1 MVELADTV
9 DSKSTARKGIAVQV
23 RLGVPIQE
31 RLMLKILI
39 AEDEA
44 LIRLDLQEALSGL
57 GFEVVAAVANGQA
70 AIEAANAL
78 QPDVVLLDVKM
89 PIMD

>member
-57 GFEVVAAVANGQA
+57 GFEVVAAVVG
-70 AIEAANAL
+70 
-78 QPDVVLLDVKM
+78 VVLVVVCVCLTRSSKVCLTA
-89 PIMD
+89 PLQE

>member
-1 MVELADTV
+1 
-9 DSKSTARKGIAVQV
+9 
-23 RLGVPIQE
+23 
-31 RLMLKILI
+31 MLKILI

-70 AIEAANAL
+70 AVEAANAF

-89 PIMD
+89 PIMDGLTAAEVLVTNGFCSILLTAFSSEEIVDRAM